1 MRCTDRF
8 RLGWILVHSPKYA
21 DPKVSIADE
30 LRSRARKPNPV
41 WHWRLAKPMKEGGP
55 YSVLFAYEGKVFANA
70 IAWVTRDVREEMKRR
85 GFLFAFR
92 LTAVGFPRRP
102 VPLLELDLGR
112 RARRHHSLIRLDERN
127 LKRYHELGS

>member
-1 MRCTDRF
+1 MRRTDRF

-30 LRSRARKPNPV
+30 LRSRAQKPNPL
-41 WHWRLAKPMKEGGP
+41 WHWRLASPMKEGGP
-55 YSVLFAYEGKVFANA
+55 YSLLFAYKGKVFANA
-70 IAWVTRDVREEMKRR
+70 VASVTRGVREDMKQR

-102 VPLLELDLGR
+102 VSLLELNLGR
-112 RARRHHSLIRLDERN
+112 RARRHHSLIRLDEET
-127 LKRYHELGS
+127 LKKYHELGS

>member
-1 MRCTDRF
+1 MEGTDRF

-30 LRSRARKPNPV
+30 LRSRARKPNPI
-41 WHWRLAKPMKEGGP
+41 WHWRLANPMKEGGP
-55 YSVLFAYEGKVFANA
+55 YSVLFAYKGKVFANA
-70 IAWVTRDVREEMKRR
+70 VAWVTRDVREDMKRR

-102 VPLLELDLGR
+102 VLLVELDLGR
-112 RARRHHSLIRLDERN
+112 RARRHHSLIRLDEQT
-127 LKRYHELGS
+127 LKRYYELGS

>member
-1 MRCTDRF
+1 VRGTDRS

-21 DPKVSIADE
+21 DPTVSIADE
-30 LRSRARKPNPV
+30 LRSRARKPNPL

-55 YSVLFAYEGKVFANA
+55 YSVLFAYKGKVFANA
-70 IAWVTRDVREEMKRR
+70 VAWVTRDVREDMKRR

-102 VPLLELDLGR
+102 ISLLELELGG
-112 RARRHHSLIRLDERN
+112 RARRHHSLIRLNEQT